1 MSRSY
6 GRKPRGG
13 GSGAPVDPAVS
24 LRNQT
29 VKLYDKGDGHGS
41 DWAAAAIASLRVA
54 FFCLQNLPEGD
65 PNRAAI
71 TRRAHDFAYNLM
83 AGSPD
88 SDAPFTAG
96 GDRPQRLVFSMT
108 DPAPKPGPDHR

>member
-1 MSRSY
+1 MARSY

-24 LRNQT
+24 LRDLT
-29 VKLYDKGDGHGS
+29 VKLYDKRDGNGA
-41 DWAAAAIASLRVA
+41 DWAAAAIASLRVS

-88 SDAPFTAG
+88 SDAPFTAT